1 MLETK
6 SMLVICLAFA
16 NVLAPKLVIGFGWN
30 LVMKAI
36 IICLMT
42 LVFLN
47 VIHIG
52 STQRV
57 CSADFKYIFM
67 QICIKVQ
74 YIIRYYP
81 WIY

>member
-16 NVLAPKLVIGFGWN
+16 RVLAPKLVIMFGRN

-36 IICLMT
+36 TICLMT
-42 LVFLN
+42 LVFLH

-52 STQRV
+52 SIQRL
-57 CSADFKYIFM
+57 CSADFKYNFM

-74 YIIRYYP
+74 CIIRYYP
-81 WIY
+81 

>member
-1 MLETK
+1 MLEKK

-16 NVLAPKLVIGFGWN
+16 RVLAPKLFISFGLN

-36 IICLMT
+36 IICLMN

-52 STQRV
+52 SIERV
-57 CSADFKYIFM
+57 CSADFKYNFM
-67 QICIKVQ
+67 QISIKIQCIIQ
-74 YIIRYYP
+74 Y
-81 WIY
+81 